1 MAFSSKLKII
11 TIGDVVG
18 NCGVEAVEKLLRK
31 IKVEYKADVV
41 IVNGENASERGGIDR
56 QAAER
61 LFDAG
66 ADVITGGNHSL
77 RNKDIHSLLEENT
90 RLLRP
95 QNYGGTSPGCGNV
108 IIDTAAGRLLVI
120 NVAGQLFM
128 DVADSPFST
137 TEHLLN
143 QLQGKYDVVIA
154 DFHGEATSEK
164 AAFARYFDSS
174 ERIQAVF
181 GTHTH
186 VQTSDI
192 RILPNGCGFITDV
205 GMCGPD
211 ESILGVRCEAVINR
225 MVHRKPERFITANG
239 QSRLDGAY
247 FTIDFITKKTTEVGS
262 FSILNN

>member
-11 TIGDVVG
+11 AIGDVVG
-18 NCGVEAVEKLLRK
+18 NCGVEAAEKLLRK
-31 IKVEYKADVV
+31 IKLEYKADVI

-61 LFDAG
+61 LFEAG

-77 RNKDIHSLLEENT
+77 RNKDIYSLLEENT

-128 DVADSPFST
+128 DAADSPFT
-137 TEHLLN
+137 AVENMLH
-143 QLQGKYDVVIA
+143 QLQGKYDVAVA

-164 AAFARYFDSS
+164 AAFARYFDSL
-174 ERIQAVF
+174 EKLQFVF

-186 VQTSDI
+186 VQTADM
-192 RILPNGCGFITDV
+192 RTLPNGCGFISDI

-225 MVHRKPERFITANG
+225 MVHRKPERFINANG
-239 QSRLDGAY
+239 QARIDGIH
-247 FTIDFITKKTTEVGS
+247 FTIDLTTKQPPNTVV
-262 FSILNN
+262 FQY